1 MSELRNRAFL
11 DAYGIAMSTSTTV
24 RDAVV
29 EAAAPAIEEVLTGR
43 AGRLVR
49 GLVREVVLYF
59 REKGFVPTTTL
70 MRTGLGVLL
79 LIKVRNYP
87 MAAYL
92 VVPVY
97 LLWETIGFSIVESL
111 WRRFSP
117 EIWEQAE
124 RYYDVCLV
132 WFQYRWRRMQ
142 RPQRAVSWLKSNWR
156 LAGGTVVATALLS
169 WITRRFYRWRNSPK
183 TRFRAYSRR
192 FFRAEAARQLSD
204 RRHGQTTKMGWLPH
218 RWRLAWAQIPI
229 ERLASRVV
237 DEFGCSKAFIRRLL
251 LDAVPR
257 DSNPLLRDWFEQR
270 SASDGERLQLWIER
284 GLGGNPPTNVRER
297 DFLAIAEKLRVYQ
310 SIYRQDS
317 LCTPF
322 QLTFTLPSE
331 TLFGDDSVSH
341 ADKCGEFH
349 MRVRYGFQNET
360 GENALSE
367 TINWRL
373 DAEPLEESAK
383 GRWRQSVSSSTS
395 KRLQVRRIVS
405 KWQTISKGGR
415 PGTQGSSCSRQY
427 VLPLAVCLAVCFSV
441 CLSVCLCITYMLCVF
456 VCVCVCVCVCVSA
469 CPFACLCVCLLCC

>member
-49 GLVREVVLYF
+49 GLVREIALYF
-59 REKGFVPTTTL
+59 RDKGFVPTTTL
-70 MRTGLGVLL
+70 IRTGLGVLL

-97 LLWETIGFSIVESL
+97 LLWETIGFAIVESL

-124 RYYDVCLV
+124 RYYDICLV

-142 RPQRAVSWLKSNWR
+142 RPQRAVRWLKSNWR
-156 LAGGTVVATALLS
+156 LAGGTIVTAALLS
-169 WITRRFYRWRNSPK
+169 WIIRRFYRWRSSPK

-204 RRHGQTTKMGWLPH
+204 RRRHGQAPKMGWLPQG
-218 RWRLAWAQIPI
+218 WQLAWAQIPI
-229 ERLASRVV
+229 ERLVPRVV

-251 LDAVPR
+251 LDVVPS
-257 DSNPLLRDWFEQR
+257 DSNPLLCDWFEQR
-270 SASDGERLQLWIER
+270 SADDGERLQMWIER
-284 GLGGNPPTNVRER
+284 GLGGNPPANVREQ

-310 SIYRQDS
+310 SIYRQES

-331 TLFGDDSVSH
+331 TLFGNDSVSH

-373 DAEPLEESAK
+373 DAEPLEDSAK
-383 GRWRQSVSSSTS
+383 GRWRRNVSSSTS
-395 KRLQVRRIVS
+395 KRLQVRRMLS
-405 KWQTISKGGR
+405 KWQTISKGVG
-415 PGTQGSSCSRQY
+415 PGPQGSSCSSQY
-427 VLPLAVCLAVCFSV
+427 VLPL
-441 CLSVCLCITYMLCVF
+441 
-456 VCVCVCVCVCVSA
+456 CVCVCVC
-469 CPFACLCVCLLCC
+469 LCVAHILSLCDFSCVYV